1 MPVFRHS
8 YWLRSLS
15 FAAAVRFR
23 IHREIGGE
31 LAQLQLDLVRN
42 VASANDVNKL
52 KSVLEKALDEI
63 QAARSQEGNLPVGQ
77 WKSLKLLR
85 NAPISNVVAVI
96 GGGLS
101 GLTASLRLL
110 EKGRR
115 VLLIEKQPFMGGNS
129 AKASSGIN
137 GCTTEKQK
145 QFRYQR

>member
-1 MPVFRHS
+1 MVQKVTHACLSALLLVTTSFVCCGS
-8 YWLRSLS
+8 KVSRSPSGHL
-15 FAAAVRFR
+15 
-23 IHREIGGE
+23 GGE

-101 GLTASLRLL
+101 GLTAS
-110 EKGRR
+110 
-115 VLLIEKQPFMGGNS
+115 
-129 AKASSGIN
+129 
-137 GCTTEKQK
+137 
-145 QFRYQR
+145 